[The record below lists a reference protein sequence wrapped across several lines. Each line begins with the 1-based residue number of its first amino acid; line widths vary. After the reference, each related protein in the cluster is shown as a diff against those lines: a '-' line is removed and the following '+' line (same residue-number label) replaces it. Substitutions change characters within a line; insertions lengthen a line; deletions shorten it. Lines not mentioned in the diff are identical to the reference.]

1 MITRFDHVV
10 IAVQDLDA
18 ALADYTRLGFDVSAG
33 GRHPS
38 LGTHNAIV
46 RFGLDYIELLAIEDQ
61 DVARARGAF
70 GVDLARFLAT
80 GNGLVGFALA
90 SAGLED
96 EAHGLARIALAAE
109 GPFAM
114 ERQRPDGRT
123 LAWRLVL
130 PGASPWRKPWPFLIE
145 WATPDA
151 ERLLWDPVG
160 AHGNG
165 VCGVRAIDLLV
176 ADVSEA
182 VGLYEDAWGLTADR
196 LGDSASARSYQ
207 LGTFLLHVHSSA
219 DDATRN
225 ELKSRGPG
233 PWRVH
238 LATPSVDASAAWLR
252 RAGVSFELGAGYI
265 DIAPEEAQG
274 ARLRLVTA

>member
-18 ALADYTRLGFDVSAG
+18 ALADYTRLGFEVSAG
-33 GRHPS
+33 GRHPA
-38 LGTHNAIV
+38 LGTRNAIV
-46 RFGLDYIELLAIEDQ
+46 RFGLDYLELLAIEDQ

-70 GVDLARFLAT
+70 GVDLAEFLAA
-80 GNGLVGFALA
+80 GSGLVGFALA

-96 EAHGLARIALAAE
+96 EARGLTRIALAAE

-145 WATPDA
+145 WSSADA
-151 ERLLWDPVG
+151 ERLRWDPVG
-160 AHGNG
+160 AHVNG

-176 ADVSEA
+176 ANGSEA
-182 VGLYEDAWGLTADR
+182 MRLYEGAWGLTADR
-196 LGDSASARSYQ
+196 LDKSASARSYQ
-207 LGTFLLHVHSSA
+207 LGRFVLHVHTSA
-219 DDATRN
+219 DDATRR
-225 ELKSRGPG
+225 ELERRGPG
-233 PWRVH
+233 PWRVQ
-238 LATPSVDASAAWLR
+238 LATPSLAASAAWLQ
-252 RAGVSFELGAGYI
+252 RAGVVCESGAGYI
-265 DIAPEEAQG
+265 DIAPAEAHG
-274 ARLRLVTA
+274 ARLRLVTV